1 MPAPVAV
8 KVEGLK
14 AFTRSLRD
22 MDRELPKAVR
32 LANNRIVQ
40 IIVDGVQPDIP
51 VRSGKARASVKA
63 KSTRTAARISAGSK
77 RAPYYGWLDFGGK
90 TGIDGSVKR
99 PFYKQGRYI
108 YPTYSA
114 NQDRVVEV
122 MVEEYTA
129 IARDAGLEVSS

>member
-51 VRSGKARASVKA
+51 VRSGRARASVKA